1 MLDQAKNG
9 MSKLWSKLQKEYYL
23 LVADGLKIQLQCRA
37 YRMDSKMGSTNLP
50 RYWVTLNKET
60 IWDYPKQF
68 VGREHP
74 SRAQTNWYPYTTDIP
89 DISNLI
95 REYIDTPKDELFNK
109 EFKNDHWGLTNILK
123 ASDKRIGKRRLPD
136 FKKKIKNKAALK
148 VIEARMKYQ

>member
-1 MLDQAKNG
+1 
-9 MSKLWSKLQKEYYL
+9 MSKPWCKLQKEYYL

-37 YRMDSKMGSTNLP
+37 YRMDSQMGSTNLP

-68 VGREHP
+68 VGHEHP

-95 REYIDTPKDELFNK
+95 REK
-109 EFKNDHWGLTNILK
+109 GVV
-123 ASDKRIGKRRLPD
+123 G
-136 FKKKIKNKAALK
+136 
-148 VIEARMKYQ
+148 